1 MRSLVSASLAALG
14 FLAALAVSPEA
25 FAQTKSDA
33 APEAPPQLKQI
44 ALTDQQVQNLIA
56 AQQDM
61 NAITDKLPEDTEG
74 KPDAKVQTQL
84 EEVVKKHGFASYGEF
99 SDVAANV
106 DLVMSGIDSKTKTFT
121 QPPAALKKEIA
132 AVQADKKMAE
142 KDKKA
147 MLADMNE
154 ALKYTAEVK
163 YPENVTLV
171 TKYYDKLSALMQD
184 NE

>member
-1 MRSLVSASLAALG
+1 MRSLVSVPLAALG
-14 FLAALAVSPEA
+14 LVVALAVSPA
-25 FAQTKSDA
+25 ALAQAKPEA
-33 APEAPPQLKQI
+33 APEQPPQIKQI
-44 ALTDQQVQNLIA
+44 ALTEQQVRNLIA

-61 NAITDKLPEDTEG
+61 SAITDKLPEDADG
-74 KPDAKVQTQL
+74 KPDPKVQAKL
-84 EEVVKKHGFASYGEF
+84 EAVVKNHGFANYDEF

-106 DLVMSGIDSKTKTFT
+106 DLVMSGIDSTTKAFT

-132 AVQADKKMAE
+132 AVQADKTMAE

-154 ALKYTAEVK
+154 ALKYTAEVV
-163 YPENVTLV
+163 YPENVALV
-171 TKYYDKLSALMQD
+171 TKYYEKLSALMQD